1 MDSVEDSNIL
11 YSSTAPTTP
20 EGSYM
25 SSPILRP
32 QAATDMGLGQSRP
45 IRNICCVGA
54 GYVGKKTPIITAQF
68 LPRSERRA
76 TTANAQQGG
85 PTAAVVAF
93 NNPHIRVTVVDLNE
107 SRIRRWNSKHPP
119 IYEPGLEDIVRVARD
134 GTRDTVLDNNPVCA
148 SSPDAEVLPDAPASR
163 AGSGSQQQT
172 TLPARQPN
180 LFFSTDVGKSI
191 SEADIVLVAVNTPTK
206 TRGAGKGCATDM
218 TAFEAVTADVARH
231 ARPGAI
237 IVEKSTVPCRTA
249 AMVQETVCSLAC
261 APLKSQKLEPLIA
274 RYSS

>member
-1 MDSVEDSNIL
+1 M
-11 YSSTAPTTP
+11 PQKTT
-20 EGSYM
+20 
-25 SSPILRP
+25 L
-32 QAATDMGLGQSRP
+32 
-45 IRNICCVGA
+45 
-54 GYVGKKTPIITAQF
+54 
-68 LPRSERRA
+68 
-76 TTANAQQGG
+76 ANMHQGG
-85 PTAAVVAF
+85 PTAAVIAF

-107 SRIRRWNSKHPP
+107 ARIRRWNSRHPP

-134 GTRDTVLDNNPVCA
+134 GTREAVVDSEPGRFLT
-148 SSPDAEVLPDAPASR
+148 PDAEVLPDATGYRSHE
-163 AGSGSQQQT
+163 QT
-172 TLPARQPN
+172 ILPARQPN

-249 AMVQETVCSLAC
+249 AMVQETVC
-261 APLKSQKLEPLIA
+261 PH
-274 RYSS
+274 